1 MRLIFTRLCTLLV
14 TKKSWMRQKSCNG
27 VAKAPPLSL
36 TSVKS
41 NQNTIKRTFRY
52 FVSWNAHAEG
62 QNTLIHAKGCGHS
75 SERRVRASAIR
86 TLPENKYSALSDW
99 VHLVKFDLSLAEM
112 LACEAKNVLIGRIF
126 AVGNIISLISV
137 YLRAYASDCF
147 SCQIQIPY
155 QHLARLAFQY
165 HNKLLATMVM
175 DKVANR
181 RPVHLDLDCKFSL
194 NWINEEYAFFTPICL
209 HPALT
214 QLG

>member
-1 MRLIFTRLCTLLV
+1 
-14 TKKSWMRQKSCNG
+14 
-27 VAKAPPLSL
+27 
-36 TSVKS
+36 
-41 NQNTIKRTFRY
+41 
-52 FVSWNAHAEG
+52 
-62 QNTLIHAKGCGHS
+62 
-75 SERRVRASAIR
+75 
-86 TLPENKYSALSDW
+86 

-126 AVGNIISLISV
+126 AVGNIRNIISLISV

-181 RPVHLDLDCKFSL
+181 RPVHLDLDCKFSRKMHL
-194 NWINEEYAFFTPICL
+194 N
-209 HPALT
+209 
-214 QLG
+214 